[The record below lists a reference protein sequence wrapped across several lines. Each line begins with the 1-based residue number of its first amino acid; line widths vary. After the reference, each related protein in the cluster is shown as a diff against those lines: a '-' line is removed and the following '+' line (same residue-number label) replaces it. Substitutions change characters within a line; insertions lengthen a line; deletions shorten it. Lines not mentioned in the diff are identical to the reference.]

1 MAIGNRALDPALT
14 ISDPLLATTPARI
27 DKIISSV
34 LGLLTIAASAWFTIQ
49 LLIGAIN
56 WIGARGDKAALQNAR
71 NHILHAITGLAI
83 VSSSFII
90 IALASNILGIELINI
105 GSTFSNLRF
114 F

>member
-1 MAIGNRALDPALT
+1 MAIRNEALNSTINQNLSDTQTFNR
-14 ISDPLLATTPARI
+14 INI
-27 DKIISSV
+27 IISSV

-71 NHILHAITGLAI
+71 NHIIHSLIGLAI

-90 IALASNILGIELINI
+90 INLASNILGIELINI
-105 GSTFSNLRF
+105 GSTFNNLKF